1 MLLFFIVL
9 GLSCFTWKSL
19 RRVYETLIRTFLA
32 SAVCARPQAINQ
44 EDSVVSPS
52 HTHSSVYF
60 LWAPNVVDFC
70 VCARVLLHLHR
81 DDLHRKSNFN
91 LAVETFVLNSKM
103 EKFSPLNHL
112 SRVFDNS
119 ENLNYLLVKRAI
131 SWKETW
137 EKTFSKQLQT
147 KILFIN
153 VNMAN
158 SPRVA
163 VEKVKQLV

>member
-1 MLLFFIVL
+1 MIFI
-9 GLSCFTWKSL
+9 G
-19 RRVYETLIRTFLA
+19 
-32 SAVCARPQAINQ
+32 
-44 EDSVVSPS
+44 
-52 HTHSSVYF
+52 
-60 LWAPNVVDFC
+60 
-70 VCARVLLHLHR
+70 
-81 DDLHRKSNFN
+81 KSNFN
-91 LAVETFVLNSKM
+91 LADETFVLNSKM

-153 VNMAN
+153 VDMVNF
-158 SPRVA
+158 PRVV